1 MQNQLQEGIAA
12 ALIGEQITRLEGVRH
27 LDWKNPQFVGWHDT
41 TMMLLQRFLPPDSPH
56 LNTFRSLEFR
66 PRVAV
71 RRLPYRYRGPRPT
84 KGISLEDRVRFERDC
99 ATALECIKA
108 ALEEIQTFGVHAE
121 RKRHVESQI
130 EIAEMEQCT
139 PLLRSVMEPRRGED
153 MTMNRDSGATT
164 PPPSLITDTP
174 AALFYS
180 YSHKDE
186 TLRDELDTHLSPLRR
201 EGIIRPW
208 HDRRIGPGKDLE
220 HEINSHLEDANVIL
234 LLVSPDF
241 VASDYCYSKEVARA
255 LERHQAGEV
264 RVVPV
269 ILRPVDWKK
278 LPLGKLLALPKDG
291 YPVTKWQN
299 RDEAF
304 LDVAQ
309 GIRHTVA
316 ELRQQASA
324 PLHSIRVQIIDA
336 FYSRDYNGIGVV
348 AEIHNNDNLDDQV
361 VDLVLD
367 LPECEIKL
375 VANPG
380 GATFSANE
388 PWLPRTPFDLTRR
401 KMKRGS
407 VFFKTPESWR
417 KSTASGLQEALPM
430 EPLRGSLAV
439 QLFSAGRIECPVEIY
454 SISTNRARA
463 GMSPI

>member
-1 MQNQLQEGIAA
+1 MT
-12 ALIGEQITRLEGVRH
+12 ALLGEQIIRLEGVRH
-27 LDWKNPQFVGWHDT
+27 LDWKNPQFVSWHDT
-41 TMMLLQRFLPPDSPH
+41 TLMLLQRFLPPDSSH
-56 LNTFRSLEFR
+56 LSTFRNLQFR
-66 PRVAV
+66 ARVGV
-71 RRLPYRYRGPRPT
+71 RMLPYSYRGPKPP
-84 KGISLEDRVRFERDC
+84 KGVSREDTVRFERDC

-108 ALEEIQTFGVHAE
+108 ALEEIRAFGVHAE
-121 RKRHVESQI
+121 TKRRVESQI
-130 EIAEMEQCT
+130 EFAAMEQCT
-139 PLLRSVMEPRRGED
+139 PLPRSVAEPRRGED
-153 MTMNRDSGATT
+153 RTSGATT
-164 PPPSLITDTP
+164 PLPSLILGTP

-186 TLRDELDTHLSPLRR
+186 TLRDELETHLSPLRR
-201 EGIIRPW
+201 EGIIRSW

-220 HEINSHLEDANVIL
+220 HEINSHLEEANVIL

-278 LPLGKLLALPKDG
+278 LPFGKLLALPKDA

-309 GIRHTVA
+309 GIRHAVA

-324 PLHSIRVQIIDA
+324 PLPSIRLQIIDA
-336 FYSRDYNGIGVV
+336 FYSRDYNGIGVIV
-348 AEIHNNDNLDDQV
+348 EIHNNGNEDDQV
-361 VDLVLD
+361 VDLVLE

-375 VANPG
+375 LASPG
-380 GATFSANE
+380 GATFSASE
-388 PWLPRTPFDLTRR
+388 PWLPRTPFDLIRR

-407 VFFKTPESWR
+407 AFFKTPESWR
-417 KSTASGLQEALPM
+417 KAAPSGWREALPM
-430 EPLRGSLAV
+430 EPLRGSFEV
-439 QLFSAGRIECPVEIY
+439 QLFSAGRIEQPVEIY
-454 SISTNRARA
+454 SISTNRART
-463 GMSPI
+463 GMNPI